1 MPRVVPSPPPRAVV
15 EEEETGQTRTER
27 TKLGYKFASAVAE
40 GRVVVHFIVIA
51 IAPGSITVQ
60 SHGYE
65 TESGQREVD
74 P

>member
-1 MPRVVPSPPPRAVV
+1 MT

-27 TKLGYKFASAVAE
+27 TKLGYKFTSAVAE

-60 SHGYE
+60 
-65 TESGQREVD
+65 
-74 P
+74 